1 MKRLI
6 CLVAV
11 LLAGFLTISCGDDDD
26 GGTSGGSGQVAAN
39 APQAATTEAAPQ
51 GSPSAAG
58 SNNFCLIFKQ
68 TTQTCPDCGI
78 WFDSAQLVVQSPNTN
93 KPFTKTQRGNLLIK
107 QSSGKVGRFQ
117 ADLSPI
123 PRGGI
128 TRATLNMKLN
138 THEGIANADNTS
150 VITVFDCSSGSQG
163 AVVRTITA
171 AQDIKGRGYSKA
183 NPVVPIDFTAYAKQV
198 NGN

>member
-11 LLAGFLTISCGDDDD
+11 LLAGFLTISCGDEDD